1 MPIDASPGSAGNSR
15 NGNVIAANP
24 LEDVAKNSRL
34 FTGSNFDKT
43 TIYDFLFITRCR
55 YFQHVFIEF

>member
-43 TIYDFLFITRCR
+43 TIYDFLFIT
-55 YFQHVFIEF
+55 